1 MRCYILFATFLM
13 ENISYLFFIHIKK
26 IGSCN
31 TIFTV
36 KLDLLMKKNN
46 YNDLQ
51 PIGVGYFGEIY
62 DQFRG
67 KVKEAFDF
75 LIAHKSGDLIG
86 VFYNSEIGEI
96 DLVWGSDEEE
106 RGLDHIIK
114 KHVERHKDFESVE
127 EARIRMEDV
136 IVNGEIVK
144 DKWDKATIEK
154 DGFRVV
160 ISKNVRDDKG
170 EIVEENK
177 NWVVTS
183 FDNNRPKS
191 QKEASAI
198 TLATPDNASGGR
210 AVASDAIS

>member
-1 MRCYILFATFLM
+1 M
-13 ENISYLFFIHIKK
+13 EE
-26 IGSCN
+26 
-31 TIFTV
+31 
-36 KLDLLMKKNN
+36 NN
-46 YNDLQ
+46 ANNLQ

-75 LIAHKSGDLIG
+75 LVAHQSGDLIG
-86 VFYNSEIGEI
+86 VFYNNKLGDI

-114 KHVERHKDFESVE
+114 KHVERLRDFESIE
-127 EARIRMEDV
+127 EARMRMEDV
-136 IVNGEIVK
+136 VMNGKIIK

-154 DGFRVV
+154 EGFRVV
-160 ISKNVRDDKG
+160 VSKNVRDNKG
-170 EIVEENK
+170 NVVEKSK

-191 QKEASAI
+191 QKEASATTI
-198 TLATPDNASGGR
+198 VTPDNAFEGR
-210 AVASDAIS
+210 AVASDAVS

>member
-1 MRCYILFATFLM
+1 MVR
-13 ENISYLFFIHIKK
+13 
-26 IGSCN
+26 N
-31 TIFTV
+31 TIIFAV
-36 KLDLLMKKNN
+36 KLDLLMGKSN

-75 LIAHKSGDLIG
+75 LIAHQRGDLIG
-86 VFYNSEIGEI
+86 VFYNTEIGEI

-106 RGLDHIIK
+106 RGLEHIIK
-114 KHVERHKDFESVE
+114 KHVERLKDFESVE

-154 DGFRVV
+154 EGFRVV
-160 ISKNVRDDKG
+160 ISKNVRDNKG
-170 EIVEENK
+170 NIVEENK

-191 QKEASAI
+191 QKGASATTTV
-198 TLATPDNASGGR
+198 TLDNVFEGR

>member
-1 MRCYILFATFLM
+1 MGK
-13 ENISYLFFIHIKK
+13 S
-26 IGSCN
+26 
-31 TIFTV
+31 
-36 KLDLLMKKNN
+36 N

-75 LIAHKSGDLIG
+75 LIAHQRGDLIG
-86 VFYNSEIGEI
+86 VFYNTEIGEI

-106 RGLDHIIK
+106 RGLEHIIK
-114 KHVERHKDFESVE
+114 KHVERLKDFESVE

-154 DGFRVV
+154 EGFRVV
-160 ISKNVRDDKG
+160 ISKNVRDNKG
-170 EIVEENK
+170 NIVEENK

-191 QKEASAI
+191 QKGASATTTV
-198 TLATPDNASGGR
+198 TLDNVFEGR